1 MNQVNAVCRLSAAEA
16 SNDSIAAEL
25 ARWQT
30 YLEALDSAGQ
40 AMDRARR
47 IFPDHGL
54 DHGVERV
61 RFMLTQG
68 VAEMERLQQAA
79 EAGAR

>member
-1 MNQVNAVCRLSAAEA
+1 MKRVDAACRVTAAEA
-16 SNDSIAAEL
+16 ANDGLVAEL
-25 ARWQT
+25 ARWQD
-30 YLEALDSAGQ
+30 YLEALDAAGQ

-68 VAEMERLQQAA
+68 VAEMERLQQDAT
-79 EAGAR
+79 AGAG